1 MLSAEGLARGQGPA
15 ALSTGGSAVTS
26 LTIALSLLCLNG
38 FAKLRTSLRLGL
50 SGVRTR
56 PTVCWTCPELCHCL
70 CTPYQSY
77 LGGHASADWPGS
89 TLRPIGSHGGL
100 ALLCTLSLC
109 QLRPCGTWLRVCV
122 RLCVPLHQHTAQRNC
137 SPDPHKIHRVPTL
150 LGVGTPPPA
159 DPELLLLLWVV
170 VVPTF
175 HHPAASPSL
184 GRNWMVARLRT
195 GCDSSDTPVY
205 WACPQS

>member
-1 MLSAEGLARGQGPA
+1 VGYGLGQRCVGRVQSCATVSARHTRVIWVGMPL
-15 ALSTGGSAVTS
+15 LTG
-26 LTIALSLLCLNG
+26 
-38 FAKLRTSLRLGL
+38 
-50 SGVRTR
+50 
-56 PTVCWTCPELCHCL
+56 
-70 CTPYQSY
+70 
-77 LGGHASADWPGS
+77 PGS

-137 SPDPHKIHRVPTL
+137 SPDHHKIHRVPTL